1 MTTGTSHQPSNHI
14 HYSSSFPDHS
24 ECDLNTYLGPDHLEP
39 KKFQYLQ
46 KMPECL
52 PCTCSTTSAS
62 DGFEMLRDHNR
73 KDIPVF
79 TYLPE
84 L

>member
-1 MTTGTSHQPSNHI
+1 M
-14 HYSSSFPDHS
+14 
-24 ECDLNTYLGPDHLEP
+24 LGNGH
-39 KKFQYLQ
+39 
-46 KMPECL
+46 MPECL
-52 PCTCSTTSAS
+52 PCTCSTASAS

-84 L
+84 LYDDGTTSSQILFD